1 MGATRQMRRQIGSP
15 TPNAERSAARTH
27 RQWPRSSKACQHR
40 HEAILCVQRRVNG
53 GERGGD
59 KGNTA
64 EAAYSQVK

>member
-40 HEAILCVQRRVNG
+40 HEAKRVQRRVNG
-53 GERGGD
+53 GGERGGH
-59 KGNTA
+59 GGA
-64 EAAYSQVK
+64 EALYSQVK

>member
-40 HEAILCVQRRVNG
+40 HEAKRVQRNG
-53 GERGGD
+53 GGGARGTRGG
-59 KGNTA
+59 GGI
-64 EAAYSQVK
+64 YSQVK